1 MGRARSPNRDKAYEI
16 YKKHNG
22 NIDLVKIAEQLSIS
36 PGTVRGWKNKDSWEE
51 KINGTFQK
59 QKKKNKERSNGT
71 KQNKVIIKEPIA
83 DEVKE
88 VLKNTELNDKQRLFC
103 VYYIKSF
110 NATKAYKK
118 AYGCTYES
126 AMVNGSNLLR
136 NVKIKAE
143 IERLK
148 QNKLNRAM
156 LSEEDIFQKYI
167 DIAFSDISDYLKF
180 GKKYSR
186 CWGKD
191 EEGNDIPVIDPE
203 TGRQK
208 VIDYSYVELIDD
220 VYENDTSI
228 ISEISQSKDGIKI
241 KLEDKMKA
249 LQWLSEHVDLLTT
262 AQQEKLKLEKK
273 AMELK
278 ERVVDNEVF

>member
-1 MGRARSPNRDKAYEI
+1 MNIKLKAALRDYMNGMKYKDIATKYGVSINTVKSWKRRYKWNRDSRA
-16 YKKHNG
+16 
-22 NIDLVKIAEQLSIS
+22 IDNLLFDESIS
-36 PGTVRGWKNKDSWEE
+36 CEE
-51 KINGTFQK
+51 VKQIINNDDLTNK
-59 QKKKNKERSNGT
+59 QK
-71 KQNKVIIKEPIA
+71 
-83 DEVKE
+83 
-88 VLKNTELNDKQRLFC
+88 LFC
-103 VYYIKSF
+103 VYYISCF
-110 NATKAYKK
+110 NATKAYRK
-118 AYGCTYES
+118 AYGCSYET
-126 AMVNGSNLLR
+126 ALTNGPSLLR
-136 NVKIKAE
+136 NTRIKE
-143 IERLK
+143 EVQLLIK
-148 QNKLNRAM
+148 NKFNRAM
-156 LSEEDIFQKYI
+156 LSEDDIFQKYI

-228 ISEISQSKDGIKI
+228 ISEISQGKDGIKI

-262 AQQEKLKLEKK
+262 AQQEKLKLERK